1 MWLKNFVDS
10 WINTTKKIYESGNEA
25 ILLNNL
31 SLLEFF
37 WKALKDTSI
46 WAYNVFI
53 KAEIDWLL
61 KKWEVEKVVNE
72 TSDKVAYL
80 LWWYYLNPSTLLNIK
95 NKLEQ
100 SGVKTILINE
110 RYNSKKTLWNT
121 IRNLKEK
128 INQEKWKD
136 IVLFGYSAW
145 WVIAHRIGRMKWYKS
160 VSFWITDKLSETM
173 VWTLLSLTKDD
184 KIKDFNLP
192 DSWINIEE
200 TFSAMVPNMKDSKK
214 NSIRLDNVYSHMAIW
229 RDDVIEEINKQILMA
244 FKSKRI

>member
-1 MWLKNFVDS
+1 MGLKNFVDS
-10 WINTTKKIYESGNEA
+10 GINTTKKIYESGNEA

-37 WKALKDTSI
+37 GKALKDTSI
-46 WAYNVFI
+46 GAYNVFI
-53 KAEIDWLL
+53 KAEIDGLL
-61 KKWEVEKVVNE
+61 KKGEVEKVVNE

-80 LWWYYLNPSTLLNIK
+80 LGGYYLNPSTLLNIK

-110 RYNSKKTLWNT
+110 RYNSKKTLGNT

-128 INQEKWKD
+128 INQEKGKD
-136 IVLFGYSAW
+136 IVLFGYSAGG
-145 WVIAHRIGRMKWYKS
+145 VIAHRIGRMKGYKS
-160 VSFWITDKLSETM
+160 VSFGITDKLSETM
-173 VWTLLSLTKDD
+173 VGTLLSLTKDD

-192 DSWINIEE
+192 DSGINIEE

-214 NSIRLDNVYSHMAIW
+214 NSIRLDNVYSHMAIG